1 MIDTLPN
8 SDKVRRMLRNSFFM
22 RNVLLIKP
30 DLIIHVGADKGS
42 DREEYSKLGAKK
54 VIWLE
59 ADPENVNYL
68 RKTYPDDQ
76 TISGI
81 VSNEETSRKPF
92 YLMEN
97 SALSSA
103 IPPIDMN
110 STAFEKTIFVNSHK
124 LDSVIELHNHKQIIL
139 VVDVQGAEEQVLDG
153 AKKTLSKTKF
163 VIIEIAQKSMGYIY
177 QPSFDSILARLAGFG
192 FKSSINRISHD
203 DSYRDVLFV
212 KSSWMYLFWIKYL
225 DKVFDKVMRLRHF
238 MQEKHFPKRHYFC
251 ETCRK

>member
-8 SDKVRRMLRNSFFM
+8 SDKVKRMLRNSFFM

-81 VSNEETSRKPF
+81 VSNEETF
-92 YLMEN
+92 L
-97 SALSSA
+97 
-103 IPPIDMN
+103 
-110 STAFEKTIFVNSHK
+110 
-124 LDSVIELHNHKQIIL
+124 
-139 VVDVQGAEEQVLDG
+139 LDG
-153 AKKTLSKTKF
+153 ELSLKQCYT
-163 VIIEIAQKSMGYIY
+163 
-177 QPSFDSILARLAGFG
+177 P
-192 FKSSINRISHD
+192 NRHEL
-203 DSYRDVLFV
+203 YRF
-212 KSSWMYLFWIKYL
+212 
-225 DKVFDKVMRLRHF
+225 
-238 MQEKHFPKRHYFC
+238 
-251 ETCRK
+251 